1 MSLAALWL
9 RGWRGKL
16 SAPRR
21 ARQPRCGGARG
32 GAAGPRR
39 APPLARGTVRGVIA
53 GLMTL
58 RARLTLGF
66 LAIAVLLL
74 IPLGIS
80 LRALKTVEQTTE
92 TLQERELSTSQAL
105 GQALRTS
112 ANLRA
117 TETLFPLFPDDYAAS
132 LEAGV
137 DSLAAYADSLRS
149 AGGVA
154 VESGAALRRS
164 LDSLRAAL
172 PEYRAAAT
180 S

>member
-1 MSLAALWL
+1 
-9 RGWRGKL
+9 
-16 SAPRR
+16 
-21 ARQPRCGGARG
+21 
-32 GAAGPRR
+32 
-39 APPLARGTVRGVIA
+39 
-53 GLMTL
+53 MTL

-180 S
+180 SDTATADDISRLRVRPAIDSVDAALALIGRQLERRSLIAARDAGTV